1 MTLGG
6 ENTKRAPSAAFGKYE
21 LFAKLGSGGMAEV
34 FLALSRGMA
43 GFNKLVVLKR
53 LRPSVA
59 EDTAMI
65 SMFLDEARLAARLHH
80 PNIVNTYEVGEHEG
94 AYFIAMEL
102 LEGQPVNRIL
112 KSEKARAL
120 LTPTMWCHVFAQA
133 LAGLHHAHEQKD
145 YDGNPLDIVHR
156 DLSPHNIF
164 VTYAGEAKLVDFGIA
179 KASVNTT
186 NTATGILKGKVNY
199 MAPEQ
204 IRGDID
210 RRADIFA
217 IGLTFWEALTGRG
230 VFRGEAV
237 TVLHRILNDPLPKPT
252 EVVPDLDPKLEAIV
266 MKAIE
271 KDKSA
276 RYQTAEEFRE
286 AIDGYL
292 RETQAVVR
300 DSDVGKILST
310 VFAETKANVDARIKE
325 CVASLSAT
333 PRLSITGES
342 STGNST
348 ITSLTGTTG
357 SLPSLALTAQTSE
370 FPVLGEHSDPALSG
384 SGGSG
389 SGSGSGARSS
399 QGKVDGTSALP
410 PPLDMQASVPPARE
424 KNALP
429 WVFVGILLI
438 VIVGG
443 AATYAMKRPSTG
455 GTAND
460 TPGSTRTQVSVSLDS
475 QPSGASIERDG
486 QVIGHT
492 PATLDLPVGKHV
504 LTLGHEG
511 FAPTEVTVDALD
523 PQKPLARSVIL
534 KPADAVAA
542 TTGSPSASASSSA
555 HPKPGT
561 ATAYVPPKGVPTTG
575 HAVVPT
581 PGTAP
586 TPTQPP
592 APSATAA
599 SSPGFLSFTTFPWTR
614 VSEGGRTL
622 GTTPLYK
629 VPLPPGTHVLSLDNP
644 DDNIHTTY
652 TVTIKSGEAASRSLE
667 LK

>member
-59 EDTAMI
+59 EDSAMI
-65 SMFLDEARLAARLHH
+65 GMFLDEARLAARLHH

-102 LEGQPVNRIL
+102 LEGQPLNRIL
-112 KSEKARAL
+112 KNEKAREL

-271 KDKSA
+271 RDKGA

-286 AIDGYL
+286 ALEGYL

-300 DSDVGKILST
+300 DSDVGKVLST
-310 VFAETKANVDARIKE
+310 VFAETKQTVDARIKE
-325 CVASLSAT
+325 CVASLSAAS
-333 PRLSITGES
+333 PRLGVTGES
-342 STGNST
+342 VVTSSSNITGIS
-348 ITSLTGTTG
+348 GTTG
-357 SLPSLALTAQTSE
+357 SLPSLALTAQTSD
-370 FPVLGEHSDPALSG
+370 FPVLGDQSDPNMSG
-384 SGGSG
+384 SAGSG
-389 SGSGSGARSS
+389 SGSVGRSS
-399 QGKVDGTSALP
+399 QSKVDGTSALP
-410 PPLDMQASVPPARE
+410 PP
-424 KNALP
+424 
-429 WVFVGILLI
+429 
-438 VIVGG
+438 
-443 AATYAMKRPSTG
+443 STC
-455 GTAND
+455 
-460 TPGSTRTQVSVSLDS
+460 
-475 QPSGASIERDG
+475 
-486 QVIGHT
+486 T
-492 PATLDLPVGKHV
+492 PAWRLRVKRTPS
-504 LTLGHEG
+504 LGC
-511 FAPTEVTVDALD
+511 
-523 PQKPLARSVIL
+523 S
-534 KPADAVAA
+534 
-542 TTGSPSASASSSA
+542 SASCS
-555 HPKPGT
+555 
-561 ATAYVPPKGVPTTG
+561 
-575 HAVVPT
+575 
-581 PGTAP
+581 
-586 TPTQPP
+586 
-592 APSATAA
+592 
-599 SSPGFLSFTTFPWTR
+599 W
-614 VSEGGRTL
+614 
-622 GTTPLYK
+622 
-629 VPLPPGTHVLSLDNP
+629 
-644 DDNIHTTY
+644 
-652 TVTIKSGEAASRSLE
+652 
-667 LK
+667 